1 MSKKP
6 VPSKKQAVS
15 STRSRHAAWVRKER
29 TRLQKEVLLEKCP
42 ETGETKRRHFASPS
56 GKYRGRQVFTP
67 REKKG
72 SEPIKEIK
80 A

>member
-15 STRSRHAAWVRKER
+15 STRSRHTAYVKGQQK
-29 TRLQKEVLLEKCP
+29 RLSNLVQLDTCP
-42 ETGETKRRHFASPS
+42 ETGEKKLRHFASPN
-56 GKYRGRQVFTP
+56 GKYRGKQIFEV
-67 REKKG
+67 K
-72 SEPIKEIK
+72 SSNAPIQEIQ

>member
-15 STRSRHAAWVRKER
+15 STRSRHTTYVKKH
-29 TRLQKEVLLEKCP
+29 QKRIENLVQLDTCP
-42 ETGETKRRHFASPS
+42 ETGEKKLRHFASPS
-56 GKYRGRQVFTP
+56 GKYRGRQVF
-67 REKKG
+67 EIKKG
-72 SEPIKEIK
+72 GDVIQEIQ